1 MLVNFDWAPF
11 LCLWFL
17 TLLQHY
23 CICLLDTSEKRTP
36 FLSLDIRILE
46 FGNKKKYVQI
56 HREIST
62 HEIFAMLGEID
73 SDNESDF
80 YNLLED

>member
-1 MLVNFDWAPF
+1 MLVNFDWALF

-56 HREIST
+56 DRETST